1 MTHQNMTV
9 VATEGNTPVAYKGVP
24 VMTTERLADAF
35 GADANSVQTN
45 FTRNKDRF
53 SEGVHFFKVT
63 GADLKALK
71 NQPSFSTMVAD
82 RAAHLILWTER
93 GAMNHAKI
101 LETPEAWAVYGQL
114 VDTYFAV
121 KEGKAIAAGPAP
133 MRAIVS
139 DFRAYQIAAKL
150 FGMDKN
156 QAAISANMAVT
167 RRHGVNLAEDLG
179 ATAMIAPQQAAHMTP
194 TQIGAEIGM
203 KSGQQVNQLLMA
215 LGFQVITTNSDSRYE
230 PTEKGKPHAVWIDA
244 ARSHGNGTSRQLRW
258 ASTIIDAIKPPEAEA
273 RP

>member
-1 MTHQNMTV
+1 MTSQTMPA
-9 VATEGNTPVAYKGVP
+9 VAAEGNTPVAYKGVP
-24 VMTTERLADAF
+24 VMTTERLAEAF
-35 GADANSVQTN
+35 GTEAVNIQVNQS
-45 FTRNKDRF
+45 RNAARF
-53 SEGVHFFKVT
+53 IDGVHFFKAT
-63 GADLKALK
+63 GGDLDSLRLTLGKSQISPKAR
-71 NQPSFSTMVAD
+71 S
-82 RAAHLILWTER
+82 LILWTER

-101 LETPEAWAVYGQL
+101 LETPEAWSVYGQL

-121 KEGKAIAAGPAP
+121 KEGKAIAAAPAP

-215 LGFQVITTNSDSRYE
+215 LGYQTMTTNSDSRYE

-258 ASTIIDAIKPPEAEA
+258 ASTIIDAIKPTEVEA
-273 RP
+273 RS